1 MAASMRVRQGDTGLH
16 RLAVPPRW
24 LRLITLTAV
33 VLASAACFVAL
44 KAGLEHAPPARL
56 VAFRLLIGGAF
67 LLAVLAVT
75 GGRLVPRRDLWPW
88 ILALG
93 IAVTAFAYGAMAA
106 SLVFTGAGIAS
117 VLGNS
122 QPLLAVALGVWL
134 LGERIARAEFVALV
148 LGLAGV
154 VLVAFPATSGLAGAG
169 QIGPLLALASS
180 GGLVAASVIVKHV
193 GPDVPRLTL
202 AAWPLV
208 LGSIPL
214 FLISLT
220 LEQGHAISWSLP
232 FLGVLLFLA
241 LPGTALLTLGWYW
254 LLRHG
259 DLGRLSLFFYAVPAV
274 GLALSWIAYAEPITP
289 QEMVGIAL
297 ILLGIA
303 PIAAREWR
311 ADGRRSSP

>member
-1 MAASMRVRQGDTGLH
+1 
-16 RLAVPPRW
+16 
-24 LRLITLTAV
+24 

-56 VAFRLLIGGAF
+56 DRLMIGGAS

-75 GGRLVPRRDLWPW
+75 GGRLVPRRELWQW
-88 ILALG
+88 ILGLG
-93 IAVTAFAYGAMAA
+93 IAVTTFAYGAMAA

-193 GPDVPRLTL
+193 GPDSLSPHGLWCWAASLCPHLADPGAGSRDLMVAPLPRPAVVPCSSRYRPPHTWLVLAAPSRRPRLIV
-202 AAWPLV
+202 A
-208 LGSIPL
+208 
-214 FLISLT
+214 F
-220 LEQGHAISWSLP
+220 
-232 FLGVLLFLA
+232 
-241 LPGTALLTLGWYW
+241 
-254 LLRHG
+254 LLRGACRWPRPLLDRLCRADHASG
-259 DLGRLSLFFYAVPAV
+259 DGRHRVDPAGDRPDRRQGVARRWHAVPFMM
-274 GLALSWIAYAEPITP
+274 TT
-289 QEMVGIAL
+289 
-297 ILLGIA
+297 
-303 PIAAREWR
+303 AR
-311 ADGRRSSP
+311 